1 VLIGVVLLLVGG
13 GVAAI
18 VLSGAQDDGS
28 SADVASQPVALSHDP
43 EEIERA
49 LRLDRAARVLDRA
62 AAWVGDSSAIDDT
75 GLAERRSEL
84 QAIAADYGD
93 RAIVGK
99 EGSRIDR
106 LLDRHT
112 KVGRQ
117 LETARQAFV
126 DLDPSRP
133 RYRGPAEAAEAAH
146 RVGVARLTRRSDE
159 FKEVLRLARDD
170 QSALDRLVTMSQ
182 AEFDRAVQVMPLTST
197 APRSRILALAGFHAH
212 QRVASRALKQR
223 NDLAGARLARTES
236 RNRAA
241 TESRPVVLLSPAEV
255 KLAVDDVAN
264 RSGSQVI
271 LAWSPSVDCYWPTPS
286 DSNQPITGGAGVALE
301 ELEHSLQA
309 AGLRIWREGVQSLE
323 LRVSKSMLRQLAD
336 WIAGQRRAADVV
348 SERDRPLLNVSKRA
362 KHRYLATGHWGL
374 GAELIVAGELVV
386 EGGNAGPRAVL
397 KVTAIVAGV
406 APTSA
411 TLAENRRSWGLVGR
425 VIRVEKSFSVTLH
438 RPHTVRRMG
447 GSEGAE
453 FEPFGGVAIEVAGGG
468 EAGYLRVLV
477 GGSEAEIK
485 RLNVTVTDR
494 MQSEVKRTRAI
505 LPTLTVAV
513 LESKLVGLVG
523 ARQAKIDA
531 RFIGGAGLRAYLG
544 AHRLA
549 AASSRMYSDGA
560 LYAYNI
566 KLMGNSLSA
575 KGRGLFD
582 TEVRSRLLEFVI
594 ARDGIWLLSGQELCD
609 VAESVL
615 SRAGFP
621 TSGSPT
627 ALVPS
632 GRDPDVA
639 VFQPWLPGPPR
650 DPLLPVLP
658 VAILEP
664 GDADGQLAC
673 RQHNRRQRVAHQRAL
688 QRHDQNIK
696 NGVYNTEG
704 EWSRYLEARVHW
716 ERTRTAVEAR
726 LVLYKT
732 RLGESVSLRGRLQQ
746 TWNQIATTAM
756 DQVRLRA
763 GRPEKST
770 DVRPSEAGNVTV
782 LPSVREA
789 LQDRLAGGDG

>member
-13 GVAAI
+13 GVTAV
-18 VLSGAQDDGS
+18 VLSGTQDDGS
-28 SADVASQPVALSHDP
+28 SVDPASQPVALSHDP
-43 EEIERA
+43 EEFERA

-62 AAWVGDSSAIDDT
+62 DAWVGDSSAIDDT

-99 EGSRIDR
+99 EGSRIDGV
-106 LLDRHT
+106 LDRHT
-112 KVGRQ
+112 KAGRQ
-117 LETARQAFV
+117 LEKARQAFV
-126 DLDPSRP
+126 DLDPSQP
-133 RYRGPAEAAEAAH
+133 RYRGPVEAADAAH
-146 RVGVARLTRRSDE
+146 RVGVARLTRRANE

-170 QSALDRLVTMSQ
+170 QAALDRLVPMSQ
-182 AEFDRAVQVMPLTST
+182 ADFDRAVQVIPLKSI
-197 APRSRILALAGFHAH
+197 APRSRILALARFHAH
-212 QRVASRALKQR
+212 QRTASRALKQR
-223 NDLAGARLARTES
+223 DDLAGARLARTES

-286 DSNQPITGGAGVALE
+286 DSSQPTTGGAGGALE
-301 ELEHSLQA
+301 ELEHSLLA
-309 AGLRIWREGVQSLE
+309 AGLRIWPEGVQSLE
-323 LRVSKSMLRQLAD
+323 LRVSKSMLRQLVD

-348 SERDRPLLNVSKRA
+348 SERDRPLMNVSKRA

-374 GAELIVAGELVV
+374 EPELIVAGELVV
-386 EGGNAGPRAVL
+386 EGGNGGSRAVL

-406 APTSA
+406 SPTSA

-425 VIRVEKSFSVTLH
+425 VIRGAKSFSVTLH

-447 GSEGAE
+447 GSEGPE
-453 FEPFGGVAIEVAGGG
+453 FEPFGGVATEVYGGG

-485 RLNVTVTDR
+485 GLNAMVTSWV
-494 MQSEVKRTRAI
+494 QSEVKRTRAI
-505 LPTLTVAV
+505 LPTLTVSV
-513 LESKLVGLVG
+513 LESRLVGLVG
-523 ARQAKIDA
+523 ARRAKADA
-531 RFIGGAGLRAYLG
+531 RSIGGAGLRALLG
-544 AHRLA
+544 VHRLA
-549 AASSRMYSDGA
+549 AATSRMYSDGA
-560 LYAYNI
+560 LYTYNI
-566 KLMGNSLSA
+566 KLVGNSLSA

-582 TEVRSRLLEFVI
+582 TEVRGRVLEFVI

-627 ALVPS
+627 PLVPS
-632 GRDPDVA
+632 GRDPDVT
-639 VFQPWLPGPPR
+639 VFEPWLPGPPR
-650 DPLLPVLP
+650 DPRLPVSP

-673 RQHNRRQRVAHQRAL
+673 RQHNLRQRIAHQRAL
-688 QRHDQNIK
+688 QRHEQNIK
-696 NGVYNTEG
+696 NGVYNTEV

-756 DQVRLRA
+756 DQVRQRA

-770 DVRPSEAGNVTV
+770 GARPSEAGNVTV

-789 LQDRLAGGDG
+789 LRDRLAGGDG